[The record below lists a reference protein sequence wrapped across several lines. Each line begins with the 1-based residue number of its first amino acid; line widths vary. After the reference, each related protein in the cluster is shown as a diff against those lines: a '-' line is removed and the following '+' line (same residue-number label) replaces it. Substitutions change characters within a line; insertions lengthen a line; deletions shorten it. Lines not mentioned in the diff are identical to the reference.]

1 MYNVQ
6 QRQLNIF
13 RKKAAKGLW
22 DEIHHDHFDWYM
34 FPIEDGSQSQYNVLE
49 KDIEELKSDEE
60 WHNGYLQGVEFV
72 AKAWGWDVKMGAS
85 VEPRETGMGWTN
97 WDVRLAKIVRSLWI
111 FGEKEYMESM
121 QKFAR
126 TVKPK
131 GGLYYGYTCLDE
143 IYFMTLPTPL

>member
-1 MYNVQ
+1 MLAVQ
-6 QRQLNIF
+6 QRQLKVF
-13 RKKAAKGLW
+13 RKKAAKGRW

-49 KDIEELKSDEE
+49 KDVEELKACAE
-60 WHNGYLQGVEFV
+60 WHDGYLEGVEFV
-72 AKAWGWDVKMGAS
+72 AKAWGWDVKMGVS
-85 VEPRETGMGWTN
+85 VEPLEDGMRWTN

-126 TVKPK
+126 MIAPK
-131 GGLYYGYTCLDE
+131 GGLYYGYICLDE
-143 IYFMTLPTPL
+143 IFYMTL